1 MKISF
6 KFSVSG
12 KSNVIRE
19 WKLLS
24 QIWISSPK
32 DMNLPEGKIDKYL
45 IFLFKEKKKTLMQ
58 NFRN

>member
-32 DMNLPEGKIDKYL
+32 DMNLPEGKIDKYYN
-45 IFLFKEKKKTLMQ
+45 Q
-58 NFRN
+58 N